1 MADETEPKPAPEIPQ
16 GTHAIVR
23 RGNGWDAEYDL
34 VIWDGE
40 EWEIAQTD
48 LTRANAVVLR
58 DHYNQR
64 IEP

>member
-1 MADETEPKPAPEIPQ
+1 MADETEPKPAVEIPQ

-23 RGNGWDAEYDL
+23 RGNGWDAAYDL

-64 IEP
+64 NPS